1 MIHFIPPAAI
11 SVCCLVTR
19 AHCQTQISSLTF
31 DLLAT
36 ERLAEGSSPHI
47 YKSIYYTIQME
58 CNSRG
63 RNNYQQGVG
72 Q

>member
-1 MIHFIPPAAI
+1 MRLAI
-11 SVCCLVTR
+11 KHQLETEYSPV
-19 AHCQTQISSLTF
+19 SLTF